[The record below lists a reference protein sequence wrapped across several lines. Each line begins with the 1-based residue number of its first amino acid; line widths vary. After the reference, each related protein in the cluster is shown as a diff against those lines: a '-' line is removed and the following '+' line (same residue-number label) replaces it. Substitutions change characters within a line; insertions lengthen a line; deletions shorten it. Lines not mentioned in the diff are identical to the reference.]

1 MAYRDVVMDSDE
13 YDVRRGADGWRGANA
28 SVAGKACDNNTVRT
42 NTDMGR
48 TGLIRTQQL
57 MFASPVAMAV
67 YAVRSSDLRPGSR
80 EICLRRASK
89 AGRGSAS
96 WQEL

>member
-1 MAYRDVVMDSDE
+1 MDSDE

-57 MFASPVAMAV
+57 MFASPVAQWLSMLCVPVIYGRVHA
-67 YAVRSSDLRPGSR
+67 RSAFGG
-80 EICLRRASK
+80 RAKQAAAPLLGKSCD
-89 AGRGSAS
+89 
-96 WQEL
+96 